1 MDYVA
6 GKHWWD
12 LWQEGFEYEE
22 WDELAQDEYRA
33 YCDLKREEQY
43 DRDLGLYDE
52 RECVEW

>member
-1 MDYVA
+1 MA